1 MIVTGT
7 VILAPES
14 LPTTVIVVCN
24 LFLVP
29 NKVLTVV
36 AVKFIEVPITVLD
49 TLVPSVVVEL
59 SFSASSVLIPTPVYE
74 LSTLA
79 SAIIAV

>member
-36 AVKFIEVPITVLD
+36 AVKFTDVPITVLD